1 MKNVKT
7 IAEYAIRKWM
17 EQEGLIEECFKLTV
31 KGTEGTLMDSE
42 GSALK
47 LIYNPELKR
56 VFPV

>member
-31 KGTEGTLMDSE
+31 KGNEGILMDSE

>member
-17 EQEGLIEECFKLTV
+17 EQERLIEECFKLTV
-31 KGTEGTLMDSE
+31 KGNEGTLMDSE
-42 GSALK
+42 GNALK